1 MKTILIQLIV
11 EALLCS
17 GFPGAPAA
25 LLQSP
30 GFGKL
35 EIQSNPAGASIAIN
49 GKQEQQL
56 TDFTYVVGQGNY
68 TVSVAGGPG
77 SLTKCSGDNA
87 KTVSVKAGT
96 TAVVT
101 CSATGWQ

>member
-1 MKTILIQLIV
+1 MKTIVIQLIAEV
-11 EALLCS
+11 LLCS

-35 EIQSNPAGASIAIN
+35 QIQSNPAGASISIN

-68 TVSVAGGPG
+68 TVSVSGGPG
-77 SLTKCSGDNA
+77 SLTKCSGENA
-87 KTVSVKAGT
+87 KTVSVKSGAT
-96 TAVVT
+96 VAMT
-101 CSATGWQ
+101 CTATGWQ